1 MAIDGAIRHMV
12 LFKVGKKEDIPHVV
26 EEIKKF
32 EEDIKQHVS
41 IISYFVSSHTSRH
54 ESAQVML
61 IIDFLDVANLNTFME
76 GSQHLEIRKKME
88 PYFTGLLWHDTPL
101 TLFKQ
106 TM

>member
-1 MAIDGAIRHMV
+1 MATNGAIRHTV
-12 LFKVGKKEDIPHVV
+12 LFKVGKKEDLPYVV

-32 EEDIKQHVS
+32 EEDIKHHVS
-41 IISYFVSSHTSRH
+41 ILSYFVSTHTGGH
-54 ESAQVML
+54 ESAQIML
-61 IIDFLDVANLNTFME
+61 IIDFLDVTNLNTFME

>member
-1 MAIDGAIRHMV
+1 
-12 LFKVGKKEDIPHVV
+12 
-26 EEIKKF
+26 
-32 EEDIKQHVS
+32 
-41 IISYFVSSHTSRH
+41 
-54 ESAQVML
+54 ML

-88 PYFTGLLWHDTPL
+88 PYFTGLLWHDAPL